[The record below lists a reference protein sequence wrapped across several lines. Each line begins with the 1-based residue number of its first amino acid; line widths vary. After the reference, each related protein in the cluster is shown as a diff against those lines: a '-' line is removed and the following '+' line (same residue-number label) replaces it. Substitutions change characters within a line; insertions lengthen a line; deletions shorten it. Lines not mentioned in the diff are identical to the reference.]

1 MKRRILFALIAVLV
15 CVGAAACFTSYAP
28 VPDAAE
34 IADVLVLR
42 VYAGDTS
49 EDITGQV
56 DTNAVCELL
65 PQIRARRLPS
75 YHRGISE
82 DCYQIQVVYGGK
94 TVCFSLGEP
103 SYAYEVTESMSPW
116 VHKLSDSEK
125 LLALLD
131 KQ

>member
-1 MKRRILFALIAVLV
+1 MKRKIIAVIAGILIFGWAYWLV
-15 CVGAAACFTSYAP
+15 PYSP
-28 VPDAAE
+28 IPDTVNITE
-34 IADVLVLR
+34 MR
-42 VYAGDTS
+42 VYQLDRGEYADDFT
-49 EDITGQV
+49 ERV
-56 DTNAVCELL
+56 DTDTVRELL

-116 VHKLSDSEK
+116 VHKLSGSEK